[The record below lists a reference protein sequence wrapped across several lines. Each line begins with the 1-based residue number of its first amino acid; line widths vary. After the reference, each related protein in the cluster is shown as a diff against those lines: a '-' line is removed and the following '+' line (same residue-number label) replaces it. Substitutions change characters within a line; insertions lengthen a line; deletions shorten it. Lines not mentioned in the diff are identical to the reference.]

1 MNLNFKN
8 FVEYIRNALD
18 NNEIIWEEAKSIVRF
33 SSADNSR
40 GQTLRYY
47 NNGIEYKKVFS
58 VFEYGD
64 ILDESL
70 KPILQKKNIRD
81 FNIIILTITKED
93 FSVEYQI
100 NEEDVVNEKKG
111 SALLFPTYIYER
123 MRTLIYEYEVT
134 NNLRKPIYNEDGE
147 IYDYENSWDEGVFTF
162 VLDVNNKTIQ
172 HTIQLSFKGV
182 TRIVPMPLEA
192 FFQEAFFYHHEI
204 THNLL
209 KEFWQPWNKIV
220 LTAPKNIIPLNK
232 EQDYIEYSLI
242 DIQKS

>member
-1 MNLNFKN
+1 MNYNELIEYLKSQLKN
-8 FVEYIRNALD
+8 ND
-18 NNEIIWEEAKSIVRF
+18 WEEINTSIGF
-33 SSADNSR
+33 GIGNSL
-40 GQTLRYY
+40 GCGSFIYTL
-47 NNGIEYKKVFS
+47 NNKKTEIV
-58 VFEYGD
+58 
-64 ILDESL
+64 LDSFDVS
-70 KPILQKKNIRD
+70 PILRKIFHKYLKEEKKRD
-81 FNIIILTITKED
+81 FNQVKIRVTKNDYEIIYER
-93 FSVEYQI
+93 
-100 NEEDVVNEKKG
+100 NEEKIIKEKQD
-111 SALLFPTYIYER
+111 SALLFPAFLYER

-147 IYDYENSWDEGVFTF
+147 IYDYENSWDEGLFTF
-162 VLDVNNKTIQ
+162 VLDVKNKTIQ

-182 TRIVPMPLEA
+182 TRIVPMPLET

-209 KEFWQPWNKIV
+209 KEFWQPWNKVV